1 MSRDEA
7 PREVGWSRPAP
18 WMGARPDAGRQGA
31 PEDLSGGER
40 AAPDPWHW
48 AAEPERPEPLD
59 PWQIPAPREG
69 GTPANRGAALIAGG
83 AAIAILSGSIGAVT
97 AAMLTNGADDNRSA
111 NVTTVIGADPATL
124 ADRSADSV
132 AGVAA
137 AVLASV
143 VSVSAGDGTGS
154 GFVISEDGYVI
165 TNHHVI
171 RDAST
176 IELAFPDGS
185 SAPAEV
191 VGTSPSYDLAVLWVE
206 RDDLV
211 PVVLGDS
218 QLVAVGDPV
227 IAVGSPLGLE
237 GTVTSGIISALD
249 RPVTA
254 GGRGEQAFINALQTD
269 AAINPGNSG
278 GPLVD
283 SSGRVIG
290 VNSAIATI
298 GFGGTSGSIG
308 LGFAIPI
315 NQARRTAE
323 QIIATGEAVYPVMG
337 VRLAPSN
344 GEVGARIAPDSG
356 DEDSVL
362 PDGPAERAGLRPG
375 DLIVAIDGRAVNT
388 PDELVVFLRA
398 RQPGDEVRLVYQRNG
413 TEYEVSLTLDSAVG

>member
-7 PREVGWSRPAP
+7 PQEAGWSRPAP
-18 WMGARPDAGRQGA
+18 WAGAR
-31 PEDLSGGER
+31 
-40 AAPDPWHW
+40 PDPWHW
-48 AAEPERPEPLD
+48 AAEPEPPEPVD

-69 GTPANRGAALIAGG
+69 RTPANRGAALIAGG
-83 AAIAILSGSIGAVT
+83 AALAILSGSIGAVT
-97 AAMLTNGADDNRSA
+97 ATVLTNGADDNRSA
-111 NVTTVIGADPATL
+111 NVTTVIGADPATQ
-124 ADRSADSV
+124 AERSADSV

-171 RDAST
+171 RNAST

-191 VGTSPSYDLAVLWVE
+191 VGTSPSYDLAVLLVE

-237 GTVTSGIISALD
+237 GTVTSGIVSALD

-283 SSGRVIG
+283 SRGRVIG

-337 VRLAPSN
+337 VRLAPSDS
-344 GEVGARIAPDSG
+344 EPGARIAPDSG
-356 DEDSVL
+356 DEDGVL

-375 DLIVAIDGRAVNT
+375 DLIVAIDGRAVST

-398 RQPGDEVRLVYQRNG
+398 RQPGDEVTLVYQRNG
-413 TEYEVSLTLDSAVG
+413 AEYEVSLTLDSAVG